1 VTVFTVHEPPNA
13 PQSLIDHAE
22 KLRFVNEGF
31 SWGAAL
37 FPPFWLAARG
47 EWIALAAYL
56 AAATVVGTIL
66 AALGAEAAWVTLIFL
81 AANVVL
87 GFEAGELE
95 RWSLARGGW
104 REIGLVSGRTRGEC
118 ERRFFEGW
126 LSQAPG
132 TAAAV
137 LEPVL
142 PTPPRWQLPQWELP
156 RWPGWRALLGIGP

>member
-1 VTVFTVHEPPNA
+1 MTVFTVHEPPNA
-13 PQSLIDHAE
+13 PLSPIDRAE
-22 KLRFVNEGF
+22 KLRFVKEGF

-37 FPPFWLAARG
+37 VAPVWLAAKG

-56 AAATVVGTIL
+56 AAAAVLGMIL
-66 AALGAEAAWVTLIFL
+66 AALGAEPAWVSLIFL

-95 RWSLARGGW
+95 RWSLARAGW
-104 REIGLVSGRTRGEC
+104 REIGLVSGRTREEC

-126 LSQAPG
+126 LSQEPS
-132 TAAAV
+132 TVTTIVNPDV
-137 LEPVL
+137 L
-142 PTPPRWQLPQWELP
+142 TPPQWQLP